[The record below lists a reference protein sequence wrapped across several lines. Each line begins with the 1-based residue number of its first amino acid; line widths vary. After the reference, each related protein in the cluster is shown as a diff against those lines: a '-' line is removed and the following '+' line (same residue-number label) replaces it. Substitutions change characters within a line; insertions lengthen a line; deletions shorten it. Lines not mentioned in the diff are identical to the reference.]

1 MMNFLL
7 MVAFV
12 LFSQLSQLAHANTIE
27 NQTAPACDLE
37 ALDNSGAYNLSQF
50 KGKVV
55 YVDFWASWCGPCG
68 ESFPFMN
75 KLHHDLE
82 AKGLQVIAINLD
94 ENVDDARLFLKNKTA
109 EFKIAS
115 DINAQCAQK
124 FDVQA
129 MPSTYLIDRKGIV
142 RQIHFGFRTGE
153 AEEFRRKVQALLEE

>member
-1 MMNFLL
+1 MNKISIILL
-7 MVAFV
+7 LAFSPIS
-12 LFSQLSQLAHANTIE
+12 FAIDTGASM
-27 NQTAPACDLE
+27 PACTLTDISK
-37 ALDNSGAYNLSQF
+37 NSDVSMPTS
-50 KGKVV
+50 GKVV

>member
-1 MMNFLL
+1 MTLTLTDSNFD
-7 MVAFV
+7 AEIK
-12 LFSQLSQLAHANTIE
+12 N
-27 NQTAPACDLE
+27 NDLII
-37 ALDNSGAYNLSQF
+37 
-50 KGKVV
+50 
-55 YVDFWASWCGPCG
+55 VDFWASWCGPCG